1 MAKKKASG
9 SAKQH
14 QTRAGKRLGIKLYAG
29 QLVKTGSILVRQKGT
44 KIHPGQ
50 GVKMGRDFT
59 LFAMRDGQVNYQ
71 KRQGKTIITVA

>member
-9 SAKQH
+9 AAKQH

-29 QLVKTGSILVRQKGT
+29 QKVRTGSILIRQKGT
-44 KIHPGQ
+44 KIHPGP

-59 LFAMRDGQVNYQ
+59 IFAACDGQVKYSQ
-71 KRQGKTIITVA
+71 KQGRTIVSVD